1 MDEAPAAG
9 LESHPEQDSG
19 ARARP
24 PRGHEAEGELP
35 ATASP
40 VFHEGQNSMLHMLP
54 ETIAS
59 ARYIACGLV
68 VDILR
73 CHLTF
78 RVSGGATSQKGT
90 RLPQKTRA
98 ILMKRGH
105 EFKPVFWAP
114 K

>member
-1 MDEAPAAG
+1 MDEALAAG
-9 LESHPEQDSG
+9 LESHPEQDNG

-40 VFHEGQNSMLHMLP
+40 VFHECQNSMLNMLP
-54 ETIAS
+54 EMIAS
-59 ARYIACGLV
+59 ARYSAAGLT
-68 VDILR
+68 VDVLH

-78 RVSGGATSQKGT
+78 GMSGEATTQVET
-90 RLPQKTRA
+90 WLPQKTRT

-105 EFKPVFWAP
+105 EFKPIFWAP